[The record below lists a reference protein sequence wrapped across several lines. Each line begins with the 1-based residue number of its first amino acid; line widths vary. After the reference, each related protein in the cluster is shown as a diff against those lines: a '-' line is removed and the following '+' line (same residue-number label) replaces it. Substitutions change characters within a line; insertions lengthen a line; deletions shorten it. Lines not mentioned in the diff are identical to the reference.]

1 MTPGLWIA
9 PFSCDKHSQ
18 VARKHADWILRS
30 CNGTPVNSANCGIQ
44 ILSFYLTLLQSL
56 YPYVCMY
63 VCMYTSMHVYM
74 IVIIDWVWY
83 HV

>member
-1 MTPGLWIA
+1 MLIGSLDRVMALLSILPTVVYK
-9 PFSCDKHSQ
+9 FSHF
-18 VARKHADWILRS
+18 H
-30 CNGTPVNSANCGIQ
+30 
-44 ILSFYLTLLQSL
+44 LTLLQSL